1 MPGQAVG
8 PKRNAATS
16 ASRHDT
22 RANSASTSNTVR
34 AITIR
39 SCRAPSRGRMVR
51 ERCGPMPRVLF
62 LCVHN
67 AGRSQMAAGWLRS
80 LAGTDVT
87 VLSAGS
93 TPADAINPVAAQA
106 MAEVGIDI
114 ASHSPQRWTDTMASE
129 ADIVVSM
136 GCGDS
141 CPTYPGTRLLEWDIP
156 DPAGRPIDEVRPI
169 RDRIRTEVQNLLR
182 ELVRPAKRAT

>member
-1 MPGQAVG
+1 MP
-8 PKRNAATS
+8 
-16 ASRHDT
+16 
-22 RANSASTSNTVR
+22 
-34 AITIR
+34 
-39 SCRAPSRGRMVR
+39 C
-51 ERCGPMPRVLF
+51 VLF

-67 AGRSQMAAGWLRS
+67 AGRSQIAAGWLRS

-114 ASHSPQRWTDTMASE
+114 AAHSPQRWTNTMASE

-141 CPTYPGTRLLEWDIP
+141 CPTDPGTRRVEWDIP

-169 RDRIRTEVQNLLR
+169 RDRIRTEVQDLLR
-182 ELVRPAKRAT
+182 ELARPAKRPT